1 MNKDQNHID
10 NLFDK
15 ARNQQPETSFE
26 ETSGQFLNDLEAG
39 KTSNLTQGVAKSF
52 NFKYLIMLSTI
63 SVIVISSIIYFN
75 LDKPTEVVVN
85 TVPIE
90 KEIIESKVEAPLDL
104 NKEIIIVETVT
115 IKEEGVNIVTSTYNA
130 LVSDSV
136 IVSMEVFAEKVDL
149 VYLDDV
155 KAVKKK
161 NNDSV
166 YHFPKLTQEQIA
178 ATNKQKKIMLRQLN
192 KLDKKKYAYIPSGTF
207 DANGKSVSVQ
217 AFYMQTTEV
226 TNLEYRTF
234 LFDLLI
240 HSRKDEFLVA
250 KPDQE
255 KWLTVSGEKHGYS
268 QPMVDMYFWHP
279 AYYEYPVNNISRE
292 GAKLYCKWLTIEADK
307 VRKKNKGTLN
317 DVRLP
322 ATHEWEI
329 AAIGNSEGGEF
340 PWGGSSHRNK
350 KGCYLANYRPLT
362 DSMTVWSYDGKRYN
376 AENKPVGVIEDD
388 NSVKKD
394 VYIMDNIGKDS
405 AKVKYGEYAVAAD
418 GGFYTV
424 KVNSYLPNG
433 YGLYC
438 MSGNVAEMVV
448 DYENNNASIT
458 KGGGWYSVLDEIRI
472 FGADNYKGLSEAN
485 ANVGFRVV
493 MSYLNK

>member
-10 NLFDK
+10 HLFDK
-15 ARNQQPETSFE
+15 ARNQQAETSFE

-39 KTSNLTQGVAKSF
+39 KTSSLNQGVAKSF

-63 SVIVISSIIYFN
+63 SVIVVSSIIYFN
-75 LDKPTEVVVN
+75 SDIPIEVEVNTSPTE
-85 TVPIE
+85 
-90 KEIIESKVEAPLDL
+90 KQIIESKVEAPLDL
-104 NKEIIIVETVT
+104 NKEIIIVETVS
-115 IKEEGVNIVTSTYNA
+115 IEKEKVNIVTSTYNGQ
-130 LVSDSV
+130 VSDSV
-136 IVSMEVFAEKVDL
+136 IVSTREFEEIVNFDFLIEREVL
-149 VYLDDV
+149 VNKQKDPEYR
-155 KAVKKK
+155 
-161 NNDSV
+161 
-166 YHFPKLTQEQIA
+166 FPKLTADQVA
-178 ATNKQKKIMLRQLN
+178 ANKKQKKLMLKQLN

-207 DANGKSVSVQ
+207 DSEGKSVSVQ

-240 HSRKDEFLVA
+240 HNRKDEFLIA

-292 GAKLYCKWLTIEADK
+292 GAKLYCKWLTLEADK
-307 VRKKNKGTLN
+307 VRKKNKETLN
-317 DVRLP
+317 DIRLP
-322 ATHEWEI
+322 TSHEWEI
-329 AAIGNSEGGEF
+329 AAIGNSEGGQF

-472 FGADNYKGLSEAN
+472 FGVDNYKGLSEAN

>member
-1 MNKDQNHID
+1 MKNKENQLD

-15 ARNQQPETSFE
+15 ARNQSPETSFE
-26 ETSGQFLNDLEAG
+26 ETKGQFLSDLAAG
-39 KTSNLTQGVAKSF
+39 NTGSANQGVAKSF

-63 SVIVISSIIYFN
+63 SVIVVSSVIYFN
-75 LDKPTEVVVN
+75 SNK
-85 TVPIE
+85 PIE
-90 KEIIESKVEAPLDL
+90 EEVSNIPVEKEVIESKVESPLDL

-115 IKEEGVNIVTSTYNA
+115 IEEEKINIVTSTYNA
-130 LVSDSV
+130 QVSDSV
-136 IVSMEVFAEKVDL
+136 TVSTEVFKEKVSL
-149 VYLDDV
+149 AYPEIVET
-155 KAVKKK
+155 VKKK
-161 NNDSV
+161 RVDSV
-166 YHFPKLTQEQIA
+166 YRFPKLTQEQIIA
-178 ATNKQKKIMLRQLN
+178 NNKQKKIMLKQLN

-207 DANGKSVSVQ
+207 DAKGKSISVQ

-240 HSRKDEFLVA
+240 HNRLDEFLVA

-279 AYYEYPVNNISRE
+279 AYYEYPVNNISRV
-292 GAKLYCKWLTIEADK
+292 GAEMYCKWLTIEANK

-317 DVRLP
+317 DIRLP
-322 ATHEWEI
+322 SNHEWEI

-350 KGCYLANYRPLT
+350 KGCYLANYKPLT
-362 DSMTVWSYDGKRYN
+362 DSMTVWAYDGKRYN

-394 VYIMDNIGKDS
+394 VYIMENIDKDS
-405 AKVKYGEYAVAAD
+405 AKVRYGKYAVAAD

-424 KVNSYLPNG
+424 KVTSYLPNG
-433 YGLYC
+433 FGLYC

-458 KGGGWYSVLDEIRI
+458 KGGGWYSALDEIKI
-472 FGADNYKGLSEAN
+472 FGIDNYKGLTEAN

-493 MSYLNK
+493 MTYLEQ